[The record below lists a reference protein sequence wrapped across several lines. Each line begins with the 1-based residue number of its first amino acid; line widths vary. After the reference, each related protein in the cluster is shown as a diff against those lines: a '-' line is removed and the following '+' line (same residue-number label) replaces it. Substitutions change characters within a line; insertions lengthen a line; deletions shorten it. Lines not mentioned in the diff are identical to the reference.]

1 MHAVRV
7 LEYYAANAVRIF
19 WVLNS
24 IENHLGHSPLA
35 IFWLAACFMIDRLSQ
50 ANLFLRGDRK
60 FFISRLEFGL
70 GIFCQQLGSERVD
83 RLL

>member
-7 LEYYAANAVRIF
+7 LEHHAANTVRIF

-35 IFWLAACFMIDRLSQ
+35 IFRLATCFMIDRLGQ
-50 ANLFLRGDRK
+50 ANLFLRSDRK
-60 FFISRLEFGL
+60 FFIGRLEFGL
-70 GIFCQQLGSERVD
+70 GVFCQQLRSERVD